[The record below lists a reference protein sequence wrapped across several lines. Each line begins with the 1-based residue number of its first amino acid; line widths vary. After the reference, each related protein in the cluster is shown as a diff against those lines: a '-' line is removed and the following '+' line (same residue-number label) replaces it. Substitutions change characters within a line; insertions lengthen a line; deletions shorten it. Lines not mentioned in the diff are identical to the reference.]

1 MPEMDG
7 IEAAE
12 RIIADKINSTPPI
25 IIAMTANAMKEDEIN
40 CKNAGMLDFIS
51 KPVFLNVLK
60 ETIEKWTHAE
70 VTSTN

>member
-1 MPEMDG
+1 
-7 IEAAE
+7 
-12 RIIADKINSTPPI
+12 
-25 IIAMTANAMKEDEIN
+25 MTANAMKEDEIN